1 MNAKATLE
9 KVLET
14 LGFNVT
20 VDEHV
25 LDDGVLLDVKTEDS
39 GRLIGRQGQTLSD
52 LQYITNRL
60 LFQQDAAAPKVMVD
74 VGGYRAQARE
84 ALVKKAK
91 EAAEK
96 VRRWG
101 DVVEL
106 EPLSA
111 FDRRIVH
118 QALKDDPGV
127 ETHSVEVE
135 GTEKKRFYC
144 GRNIEARFR
153 P

>member
-1 MNAKATLE
+1 MSAQPKAILEKLLELIGFPAVVEEHTLE
-9 KVLET
+9 
-14 LGFNVT
+14 
-20 VDEHV
+20 
-25 LDDGVLLDVKTEDS
+25 DGILLDVKTEES
-39 GRLIGRQGQTLSD
+39 GRLIGRQGQTLGD
-52 LQYITNRL
+52 LQYLTNRM
-60 LFQQDAAAPKVMVD
+60 LFQQDPAAPKVMVD

-84 ALVKKAK
+84 ALVKKAM

-106 EPLSA
+106 EPLNA
-111 FDRRIVH
+111 FDRRIIH

-135 GTEKKRFYC
+135 GTDKKA
-144 GRNIEARFR
+144 ILLR
-153 P
+153 PRH

>member
-1 MNAKATLE
+1 MSAEPKVILE
-9 KVLET
+9 KILEL
-14 LGFNVT
+14 LGFGVT
-20 VDEHV
+20 VEEHRM
-25 LDDGVLLDVKTEDS
+25 DDGILLDVKTEDS

-52 LQYITNRL
+52 LQYVTNRL
-60 LFQQDAAAPKVMVD
+60 LFQQDPSAPKIMVD
-74 VGGYRAQARE
+74 VSGYRAQARE

-91 EAAEK
+91 DAAEK

-111 FDRRIVH
+111 FDRRIIH
-118 QALKDDPGV
+118 QALKDDPGI

-135 GTEKKRFYC
+135 GTDKKA
-144 GRNIEARFR
+144 ILLR
-153 P
+153 PRH

>member
-1 MNAKATLE
+1 MPAQPKATLE
-9 KVLET
+9 KILES
-14 LGFNVT
+14 LGFPAT
-20 VDEHV
+20 VEEHT
-25 LDDGVLLDVKTEDS
+25 LEDGVLLDVKTEDS
-39 GRLIGRQGQTLSD
+39 GRLIGRQGQTLAD

-74 VGGYRAQARE
+74 VGGYRAQARD

-91 EAAEK
+91 DAAEK

-111 FDRRIVH
+111 FDRRIIH
-118 QALKDDPGV
+118 QALKDDPSV

-135 GTEKKRFYC
+135 GTEKKA
-144 GRNIEARFR
+144 ILLR
-153 P
+153 PKH

>member
-1 MNAKATLE
+1 M
-9 KVLET
+9 
-14 LGFNVT
+14 
-20 VDEHV
+20 
-25 LDDGVLLDVKTEDS
+25 
-39 GRLIGRQGQTLSD
+39 
-52 LQYITNRL
+52 
-60 LFQQDAAAPKVMVD
+60 LFQQDASAPKVMVD

-84 ALVKKAK
+84 ALVKRAQD
-91 EAAEK
+91 AAEK

-127 ETHSVEVE
+127 ETKSVEVE
-135 GTEKKRFYC
+135 GTEKKA
-144 GRNIEARFR
+144 ILLR
-153 P
+153 PRQG

>member
-1 MNAKATLE
+1 MPAQPKATLE
-9 KVLET
+9 KILEL

-20 VDEHV
+20 VEEHP

-39 GRLIGRQGQTLSD
+39 GRLIGRQGQALSD

-84 ALVKKAK
+84 ALVKRAQD
-91 EAAEK
+91 AAEK

-127 ETHSVEVE
+127 ETKSVEVE
-135 GTEKKRFYC
+135 GTEKKA
-144 GRNIEARFR
+144 ILLR
-153 P
+153 PKH

>member
-1 MNAKATLE
+1 
-9 KVLET
+9 
-14 LGFNVT
+14 
-20 VDEHV
+20 
-25 LDDGVLLDVKTEDS
+25 
-39 GRLIGRQGQTLSD
+39 
-52 LQYITNRL
+52 
-60 LFQQDAAAPKVMVD
+60 MVD
-74 VGGYRAQARE
+74 VAGYRAQARD
-84 ALVKKAK
+84 ALVKKAM

-118 QALKDDPGV
+118 QALKDDPNV

-135 GTEKKRFYC
+135 GTDRKA
-144 GRNIEARFR
+144 ILLR
-153 P
+153 PKH

>member
-1 MNAKATLE
+1 MPAQPKATLE
-9 KVLET
+9 KILET
-14 LGFNVT
+14 LGFSVT
-20 VDEHV
+20 VEEHT
-25 LDDGVLLDVKTEDS
+25 LEDGVLLDVKTEDS

-52 LQYITNRL
+52 LQYITNRM
-60 LFQQDAAAPKVMVD
+60 LFQQDAAAPKVLVD

-91 EAAEK
+91 DAAEK

-111 FDRRIVH
+111 FDRRIIH
-118 QALKDDPGV
+118 QALRDDPGV

-135 GTEKKRFYC
+135 
-144 GRNIEARFR
+144 
-153 P
+153 

>member
-1 MNAKATLE
+1 MPAEPKATLE
-9 KVLET
+9 KILT
-14 LGFNVT
+14 LLGFSAT
-20 VDEHV
+20 VQEHQME
-25 LDDGVLLDVKTEDS
+25 DGLLLDVKTEDS

-60 LFQQDAAAPKVMVD
+60 LFQQDPSAPKVMVD
-74 VGGYRAQARE
+74 VSGYRAQARD
-84 ALVKKAK
+84 ALVKKAM

-106 EPLSA
+106 EPLNA
-111 FDRRIVH
+111 FDRRIIH
-118 QALKDDPGV
+118 QALKDDPGI

-135 GTEKKRFYC
+135 GTDKKA
-144 GRNIEARFR
+144 ILLR
-153 P
+153 PKHL